1 MEWGVIDTETDSL
14 SNILMEVDVDVITNE
29 ECKISLDGTD
39 NYNGPITN
47 NMLCCKDMGEDL
59 CQGDTRGPL
68 ILLGDTPTQVCVSV
82 CSWLPFPGV
91 VVITRYQ
98 SLPLPPGKVLPICV
112 TQ

>member
-1 MEWGVIDTETDSL
+1 MGNIITVMEWGINDTETDAL

-68 ILLGDTPTQVCVSV
+68 ILLGDTPMQVGVM
-82 CSWLPFPGV
+82 SWSDV
-91 VVITRYQ
+91 
-98 SLPLPPGKVLPICV
+98 PI
-112 TQ
+112 